1 MPLSGNFNRRPFEER
16 YQEIEIDS
24 MCLAVVTARIV
35 EKVNRAFKFSFG
47 EPLMKRMVEAGALVK
62 QACRRWCPPPRRVG
76 LLAQAQEHL
85 EVAAFI
91 MDCALCAGAV
101 TAGEKAKFDVLYDK
115 VAGQLAAFLT
125 SQSSKTRSFR
135 AGQGGAGDAA
145 PEVPR

>member
-24 MCLAVVTARIV
+24 MCLAVVSARLI
-35 EKVNRAFKFSFG
+35 EKVNRGFKFSFG
-47 EPLMKRMVEAGALVK
+47 EPMMKRMADAGALIK
-62 QACRRWCPPPRRVG
+62 HACRRWCSPSRRVG
-76 LLAQAQEHL
+76 LLAQAQELL
-85 EVAAFI
+85 EATAFI

-101 TAGEKAKFDVLYDK
+101 TAEEKAKYDVLYDK

-125 SQSSKTRSFR
+125 SQSSKIKSFR
-135 AGQGGAGDAA
+135 AGQGGAGNAA